1 MFLRHLTERVHC
13 HCHDSIE
20 KLRTFEAD
28 IVSGATVVW
37 LYTLQPINPLIT
49 IYNVSWY
56 KILYSVRC
64 FEWGGL
70 VFGAIIMDHKDI
82 LLTTISWHTLV

>member
-37 LYTLQPINPLIT
+37 LYTLQPINLLIT

-56 KILYSVRC
+56 KILYSAAVLSG
-64 FEWGGL
+64 EDWSSVPL
-70 VFGAIIMDHKDI
+70 SWIIR
-82 LLTTISWHTLV
+82 TSS